1 MATTDEI
8 FDYVMT
14 NPYNTNPNQL
24 RTMLDSVGGGSGSNA
39 VICELTD
46 NGSTITAAMTA
57 GELAAAIDE
66 GKTIIFTQGAYRYY
80 LTTAVIASDNTY
92 FSFMYYYPG
101 VSTTYLN
108 ANSSDAY
115 PSRRSDN

>member
-24 RTMLDSVGGGSGSNA
+24 RTMLDSVGSGGSNA

-46 NGSTITAAMTA
+46 NGTTISAAMTA
-57 GELAAAIDE
+57 GELVAAIDE
-66 GKTIIFTQGAYRYY
+66 GKTIIFVQGVYRYY
-80 LTTAVIASDNTY
+80 LTSAVIVPDNNY
-92 FSFMYYYPG
+92 YSFMYYYPG
-101 VSTTYLN
+101 MSNTYLN

-115 PSRRSDN
+115 PSRRDD